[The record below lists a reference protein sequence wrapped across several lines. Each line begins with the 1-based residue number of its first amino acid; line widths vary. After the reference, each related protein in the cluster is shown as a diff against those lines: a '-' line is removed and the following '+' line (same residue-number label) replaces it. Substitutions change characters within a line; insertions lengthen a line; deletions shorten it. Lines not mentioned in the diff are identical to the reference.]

1 MEKKERRVSELWA
14 RARELGIPNAT
25 SLNREELLSLI
36 GKAEAEAEA
45 EAESEEKSETPPTDA
60 DALLSDLTTQFKKTV
75 TLDDPKENL
84 KETKKEPPT
93 DPKAPTGQS
102 PSYSYEELIQA
113 IQEECSTITLT
124 YSKSGD
130 GRITSALKELE
141 YLKKLE
147 EKLKE
152 KHPSLIF
159 EHQPVERWWWDFRVN
174 SIPFNLKLTTGGTDN
189 AFNKVAI
196 IYTLTGKELE
206 KRNMNYNQFFKTIKD
221 SEKKSVRNPM
231 TEYHYLVV
239 NKDSGKILLKSILD
253 IHTYKSNPCND
264 LQINWA
270 NEFKHTDSMTPPD
283 QFKEKIR
290 QLLKTI
296 QTSVKQAV
304 ASMNEF
310 ANASIDEEF
319 PN

>member
-1 MEKKERRVSELWA
+1 METKERRVSELWA
-14 RARELGIPNAT
+14 RARELGIPNPT
-25 SLNREELLSLI
+25 SLKREELLSLI
-36 GKAEAEAEA
+36 SS
-45 EAESEEKSETPPTDA
+45 AESEGKSEVSSDK
-60 DALLSDLTTQFKKTV
+60 DDLLASLTTQLQT
-75 TLDDPKENL
+75 TLTLNEIPKETCASSP
-84 KETKKEPPT
+84 ER
-93 DPKAPTGQS
+93 PKAMNETPIQS
-102 PSYSYEELIQA
+102 TTYSYDELIHA
-113 IQEECSTITLT
+113 IQQECSTITLT

-130 GRITSALKELE
+130 GRITSAIKEME
-141 YLKKLE
+141 YLNLLE
-147 EKLKE
+147 KKLKE
-152 KHPSLIF
+152 KHPSLVF

-174 SIPFNLKLTTGGTDN
+174 SVPFNLKLTTGGTDN

-196 IYTLTGKELE
+196 IYTLTGKEIE

-221 SEKKSVRNPM
+221 SDKKSVRNPM
-231 TEYHYLVV
+231 SEYHYLVV

-270 NEFKHTDSMTPPD
+270 NEFKHIEYQTPSD

-290 QLLKTI
+290 ELLKTI
-296 QTSVKQAV
+296 QKSVKQAV

-310 ANASIDEEF
+310 ANSCIDDEF